1 MSDYGIK
8 REWNKIKDYNIFP
21 SYEDFKVLFDS
32 KPNGKC
38 LRKYPTYEWCK
49 ENFFFGTANELLEFY
64 KSTTNMEV
72 PFYLNKRVGEK
83 FGRLTIKEFFRKN
96 GVVYS
101 KCVCDCGKECFV
113 KWKSLYDGDK
123 KTCGCRMHETKA
135 KKNINELYPEMIRDF
150 WDFDKNKISPTNV
163 YIDDDREFWWKG
175 YNFSYKMPIKAL
187 TNRTMGGTSFPEQII
202 LYFFKKYFPKIK
214 NRYKLDFEGS
224 KYEVDIYIPEIKLA
238 IEYDGVY
245 FHKEKLDY
253 EQQKNL
259 ALSKNKIYFIR
270 LREKGLLSTGIKNG
284 LEIFQLDKEN
294 ARDFLIKSINQVS
307 KKIKQKYKIE
317 IDEMTFLLYETLY
330 KQVFKEQK
338 NSFVKDNIM
347 STWISKWW
355 ADDNGFDPYSV
366 SENSTKCYSF
376 LCNQQYV
383 MRINLA
389 KFKEIV
395 LSTDALYPMNKDTLL
410 NKNYCEF
417 GLTGYCHCNYG
428 SNDKQRDVCPYFIYS
443 LKDKE
448 FALRDNEKI
457 VLVMIGRDYNEFT
470 YLSERLKNNREFIL
484 EAVKRNPHILIHVSD
499 IIKDDDEIIYTAIL
513 KWAKIRHPNLD
524 TNAMQ
529 YASERLKDND
539 EFFEKIINISKSSFE
554 FFSERIRD
562 DYNKCVIAIKAS
574 RCNYKYVSER
584 LKSNL
589 NILKHAIKGG
599 LYMYDI
605 IQDGPDFNNMSK
617 KQKEKLIEFFKENY
631 SSKDMDYLYKIIAKK

>member
-1 MSDYGIK
+1 MSDYEIK

-83 FGRLTIKEFFRKN
+83 FGRLTIKEFLRKN

-163 YIDDDREFWWKG
+163 YLDDEREFWWKG
-175 YNFSYKMPIKAL
+175 FNSSYKMPIKAL

-202 LYFFKKYFPKIK
+202 LYFFKKYFPNIK
-214 NRYKLDFEGS
+214 NRYKFECEGS

-294 ARDFLIKSINQVS
+294 ARDFLIKGINQVS

-376 LCNQQYV
+376 LCNQKRI

-395 LSTDALYPMNKDTLL
+395 LSTNSIYPMDKETLL
-410 NKNYCEF
+410 NKDYCEF
-417 GLTGYCHCNYG
+417 GLTCYCSC
-428 SNDKQRDVCPYFIYS
+428 DVRKEQCPYYIYS
-443 LKDKE
+443 LKERDID
-448 FALRDNEKI
+448 FRDNERI
-457 VLVMIGRDYNEFT
+457 ALVMIKRDYNEFI
-470 YLSERLKNNREFIL
+470 YLSDRLKNNKNFIL
-484 EAVKRNPHILIHVSD
+484 AAVKKNPDILMHAPD
-499 IIKDDDEIIYTAIL
+499 MIKDDEEIIYTAIL
-513 KWAKIRHPNLD
+513 GWANPKNPNSPLLMPHV
-524 TNAMQ
+524 MQ
-529 YASERLKDND
+529 YASERLKNDNI
-539 EFFEKIINISKSSFE
+539 FLRKLFQFHHIHFNIS
-554 FFSERIRD
+554 
-562 DYNKCVIAIKAS
+562 
-574 RCNYKYVSER
+574 
-584 LKSNL
+584 LKR
-589 NILKHAIKGG
+589 
-599 LYMYDI
+599 
-605 IQDGPDFNNMSK
+605 
-617 KQKEKLIEFFKENY
+617 
-631 SSKDMDYLYKIIAKK
+631 